1 MSDPYTSLLYF
12 FSAVLQADAAILGL
26 GIVFIVYKMQT
37 LYSEY
42 QDWVTTL
49 IPINV
54 PPSVAPDCDK
64 LLRKDVTKEE
74 VEEILERRRPTRFG
88 VAFESIANFSSKR
101 NKERWRLMPPVVLFG
116 IHCFLTST
124 VLWSFRC
131 LPKNA
136 IPNFIFVWGWVVLIS
151 FGLLLAWLFVVAYLS
166 LRQ

>member
-1 MSDPYTSLLYF
+1 MSDPFTSLLYF
-12 FSAVLQADAAILGL
+12 FSAVLEADAAILGL

-54 PPSVAPDCDK
+54 PNDVAPDCDK
-64 LLRKDVTKEE
+64 LLRKGVTKDE
-74 VEEILERRRPTRFG
+74 VEEILKRRMPTRFG
-88 VAFESIANFSSKR
+88 VAFESIANFDSKR
-101 NKERWRLMPPVVLFG
+101 DKERWRLIPPVLFFG

-131 LPKNA
+131 LSTNT
-136 IPNFIFVWGWVVLIS
+136 IPNSIFVWGWVILIS
-151 FGLLLAWLFVVAYLS
+151 FGLLLAWLFIVAYLS
-166 LRQ
+166 LRR